1 MPFNT
6 VPFGSQGTPLSGGY
20 QPVYGS
26 DGSIVGYKP
35 VNTSGISTKF
45 INSVSPYAATSS
57 NSSTSEAG
65 RTLTPQQQGIFDLL
79 QQFSTTGKYGDL
91 FKAGDPYQGELGN
104 YDMSA
109 LEQGAQAKALTAL
122 QGGLPSSFGLAQGE
136 LQNLF
141 SGQYDPYNETGV
153 FAGFKKG
160 VEKEAQT
167 QADALN
173 RRLSI
178 TGDLYATEG
187 AQQQGLLA
195 QNTQDTLASK
205 LAELYDTYSTKR
217 FQGIGLAADLGIAEE
232 NINQNR
238 IQTAMEAGALE
249 RQLKDQQAKD
259 KLTEFT
265 RSRSEFQAT
274 LDAAQALL
282 NQRIDSPSSGSSG
295 GGTGTSQTSGSR
307 AAAGGTNEI
316 GGIGYKNVSG
326 SQIPYPDWNNR
337 DSVAKYERA
346 VKTATQS
353 ALSNYNTKK
362 AIAKKKQYQ
371 NYRDMGYVSSIG
383 VNPYRY

>member
-6 VPFGSQGTPLSGGY
+6 VPFGSKGAPLSGGY

-57 NSSTSEAG
+57 NSATSEAG
-65 RTLTPQQQGIFDLL
+65 RTLSPQQQGIFDLL

-91 FKAGDPYQGELGN
+91 FKAGDPYTGALGN
-104 YDMSA
+104 YAKSA
-109 LEQGAQAKALTAL
+109 LESGAQAKALTAL
-122 QGGLPSSFGLAQGE
+122 EGGMPASFGLANTE

-141 SGQYDPYNETGV
+141 SGEYDPYSETGV
-153 FAGFKKG
+153 FSGFKKS

-187 AQQQGLLA
+187 LNQQGLLA
-195 QNTQDTLASK
+195 QNTQDTLANK
-205 LAELYDTYSTKR
+205 LAELYDTYSNKR

-238 IQTAMEAGALE
+238 IQTAMEAGQLD
-249 RQLKDQQAKD
+249 RQLADQEAKD
-259 KLTEFT
+259 KLAEFT

-274 LDAAQALL
+274 LDTAQTLL
-282 NQRIDSPSSGSSG
+282 NQRIDSTGSSG
-295 GGTGTSQTSGSR
+295 GSTGTSQTSGSS
-307 AAAGGTNEI
+307 AAGGGKNEI

-326 SQIPYPDWNNR
+326 SQIPYPDWSDR
-337 DSVAKYERA
+337 ASVQKYERA
-346 VKTATQS
+346 VSAATQS
-353 ALSNYNTKK
+353 AQSQYQTNRT
-362 AIAKKKQYQ
+362 IAKKKQYQ
-371 NYRDMGYVSSIG
+371 NYREMGLVAPSI
-383 VNPYRY
+383 NAYRY